1 MKLKEFLEVALL
13 GKKDNPNLT
22 NQTFVDETCLY
33 GNELDKYKNIIKECD
48 EFAKC
53 DSLDILTMPLAKG
66 KYPDKIYTTNTI
78 KLSDL
83 MEFKGRCY
91 LLSLGLTPEMYDPS
105 RLLKPVKNGAA
116 IGPTIY
122 DPSTFEPR
130 KHILLTWSPEMA
142 QDVSGANDELTLRND
157 IHKLLDDVLDNPE
170 EYKTKGLRG
179 VLVRGLFE
187 VIDNNDGSD
196 VDRKVYELD
205 LTASKPD
212 DVGYKVFY
220 LETNVIKHG
229 EIELRLNNKIIPS
242 HLKDKFI
249 DEVGTD
255 PKIITEKIIDEFLE
269 NQGINRYT
277 GRLAEILKKGKEV
290 EDKIYEVEKYHK
302 EVKKMM
308 KLKKESKKYD

>member
-1 MKLKEFLEVALL
+1 MKLKEFLEVALIS
-13 GKKDNPNLT
+13 KKDNPMLT
-22 NQTFVDETCLY
+22 NDKFTDETCFY
-33 GNELDKYKNIIKECD
+33 GVELEKYKNIIKECD

-53 DSLDILTMPLAKG
+53 DSLDILTMPLVKG
-66 KYPDKIYTTNTI
+66 KNGEIYTTNTI

-83 MEFKGRCY
+83 TEFKGRCY
-91 LLSLGLTPEMYDPS
+91 LLSLRLTPEMYDPNQ
-105 RLLKPVKNGAA
+105 LLKPVKNGAA
-116 IGPTIY
+116 MGPTIY
-122 DPSTFEPR
+122 DQLTFEPR

-142 QDVSGANDELTLRND
+142 QDMSGTNDELTLRND

-170 EYKTKGLRG
+170 EYKTKGMRH

-187 VIDNNDGSD
+187 VIDNNDGSEVNRNVYD
-196 VDRKVYELD
+196 VD
-205 LTASKPD
+205 LTVNKPE

-220 LETNVIKHG
+220 LETNVIKPG

-277 GRLAEILKKGKEV
+277 GRLAEILKKNKEV

>member
-13 GKKDNPNLT
+13 GKKDNPNQY
-22 NQTFVDETCLY
+22 NETFVDETCLY
-33 GNELDKYKNIIKECD
+33 GKELDKYKNIIKECD

-53 DSLDILTMPLAKG
+53 DSLEILKMPLVKKVG
-66 KYPDKIYTTNTI
+66 GGVYTANTI

-83 MEFKGRCY
+83 MEFRGRCY

-116 IGPTIY
+116 MGPTIY
-122 DPSTFEPR
+122 DIDTFEPR

-212 DVGYKVFY
+212 DVGYAVYY
-220 LETNVIKHG
+220 LEQNVVKPG

-255 PKIITEKIIDEFLE
+255 PKIITEELIDNFLVY
-269 NQGINRYT
+269 NDVPKPMDINR
-277 GRLAEILKKGKEV
+277 LKDILKKNKEV
-290 EDKIYEVEKYHK
+290 EDRISEIEKKDSLLSEFVRKTKKTKKI
-302 EVKKMM
+302 
-308 KLKKESKKYD
+308 

>member
-142 QDVSGANDELTLRND
+142 QDVSGTNNELTLRND
-157 IHKLLDDVLDNPE
+157 IHKLLDDVLDNPD
-170 EYKTKGLRG
+170 EYKTKSFRG
-179 VLVRGLFE
+179 ILVRGLFE
-187 VIDNNDGSD
+187 VIDNNDGSE
-196 VDRKVYELD
+196 VDRKVYDLD
-205 LTASKPD
+205 LTANKPE

-220 LETNVIKHG
+220 LETNVIKPG

>member
-13 GKKDNPNLT
+13 GKKDNPNQY
-22 NQTFVDETCLY
+22 NETFVDETCLY
-33 GNELDKYKNIIKECD
+33 GKELDKYKNIIKECD

-53 DSLDILTMPLAKG
+53 DSLEILKMPLVKKVG
-66 KYPDKIYTTNTI
+66 GGVYTANTI

-105 RLLKPVKNGAA
+105 RLLKPIKNGAA
-116 IGPTIY
+116 MGPTIY
-122 DPSTFEPR
+122 DIDTFEPR

-142 QDVSGANDELTLRND
+142 QDVSGTNDELTLRND

-170 EYKTKGLRG
+170 EYKTKGIRN

-187 VIDNNDGSD
+187 VIDNNDGSE
-196 VDRKVYELD
+196 VDRKVYDLD
-205 LTASKPD
+205 LVDHKPD
-212 DVGYKVFY
+212 DVGYVVYY
-220 LETNVIKHG
+220 LEQNVIKPG
-229 EIELRLNNKIIPS
+229 EINLELKHKVIPS

-255 PKIITEKIIDEFLE
+255 PKLITEELIDNFLE

-277 GRLAEILKKGKEV
+277 GRLAEILKKNKEV
-290 EDKIYEVEKYHK
+290 EDNIAKAEEYHK
-302 EVKKMM
+302 AVKKIM
-308 KLKKESKKYD
+308 KLKKESEK